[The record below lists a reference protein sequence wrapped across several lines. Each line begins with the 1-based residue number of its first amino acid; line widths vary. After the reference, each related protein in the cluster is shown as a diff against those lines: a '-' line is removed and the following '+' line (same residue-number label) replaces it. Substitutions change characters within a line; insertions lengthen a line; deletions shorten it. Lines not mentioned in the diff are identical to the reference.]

1 MVKNYHVDNVTIEE
15 ILGWIKQG
23 KIGLPEM
30 QRPFVWSTAKV
41 RDLIDSLYNGLSY
54 WIYRYMAKSGSRIK
68 E

>member
-30 QRPFVWSTAKV
+30 
-41 RDLIDSLYNGLSY
+41 
-54 WIYRYMAKSGSRIK
+54 
-68 E
+68 

>member
-30 QRPFVWSTAKV
+30 QRPFIWSTAKV
-41 RDLIDSLYNGLSY
+41 RDLIDLLKVGHF
-54 WIYRYMAKSGSRIK
+54 IFDKT
-68 E
+68 